1 MTLFPIFAFGL
12 VITGIVIKGIL
23 NARLMF
29 QAEIHAQTIRQQHQ
43 LKWREHS
50 ENLALNPVCL
60 EPRRRR
66 HSKAS

>member
-1 MTLFPIFAFGL
+1 
-12 VITGIVIKGIL
+12 
-23 NARLMF
+23 LMF

-50 ENLALNPVCL
+50 ENLALNPVYL